1 MDYTDCTVS
10 IRGREITDVIY
21 STLREAFDSVSILVR
36 NKVYAES
43 DIRIRATANGR
54 RIKELVFAEAR
65 DILAGEMQRYIENRK
80 VYRSPK
86 ARKNLSKQSA
96 PCRIVDPT
104 GRLSLRRR

>member
-1 MDYTDCTVS
+1 MEYTDCTVS

-21 STLREAFDSVSILVR
+21 SDLREAFDSVSILIR

-54 RIKELVFAEAR
+54 RIKELVFA
-65 DILAGEMQRYIENRK
+65 
-80 VYRSPK
+80 K

-96 PCRIVDPT
+96 PCRIDDPT